1 MLPPTPTSPGSR
13 LVIGPAPVGSRPG
26 STRDATLGCRTDL
39 WRTISCWR
47 RAKFSVATTARLRRT
62 PRRKTYT
69 TLTMLTRGL
78 RIRPGKLSSWP
89 TELRKVKRASLCDR
103 MRTGFSGG
111 TRDRSAAF
119 CPSLRRGLG
128 RATPVSC
135 PSHNFR
141 QVFTTLH
148 GTSPYHVKLSRRG
161 VRRLMPFTGTRRSH
175 DSLAR
180 LDRLRYASSRWI
192 VDGGLRSR

>member
-89 TELRKVKRASLCDR
+89 TELGKVKRASLCDR
-103 MRTGFSGG
+103 MRTEFSGG
-111 TRDRSAAF
+111 TPDRSAAF

-128 RATPVSC
+128 KATPVFC
-135 PSHNFR
+135 PFP
-141 QVFTTLH
+141 Q
-148 GTSPYHVKLSRRG
+148 LS
-161 VRRLMPFTGTRRSH
+161 TGIH
-175 DSLAR
+175 DSTRNQPVSCQAEQAR
-180 LDRLRYASSRWI
+180 GSPTDALHWHKEI
-192 VDGGLRSR
+192 P